1 MVAELQAVF
10 PQDGG
15 RRLLVP
21 PGPSRPSSRASTASR
36 GTPRGKTLKAVLA
49 LPSAAPKAPAKE
61 TVAGVAAVSAVVP
74 REREA
79 PPTPRLGS
87 EASDEL
93 AASISVLDVA
103 GTEDVSREAL
113 VSVMHPPSS
122 IADQGRQAVSDLFAW
137 MRPLRSGNYAAKGL
151 TRLAFEIEERSQEW
165 SAYLGGR
172 CTRKESLD
180 VAAGEAV
187 PPKDFSSTAEAAS
200 LMLRVVRAL
209 PRGFALRTMLEPL
222 LQELMEAIFC
232 EWPRTLPSLQDLRE
246 DELWPERLGQLST
259 YAQLVSGYRAGLEES
274 KAAQKILEE
283 REQEASALAKSK
295 SKAFEDLRVRIRRL
309 EDERDKAKAEMQL
322 AKRGCQEA
330 EEMYE
335 TFKQQTKLAL
345 IDYSDMQ
352 YREATIKA
360 DLSSLN
366 ILCREKDI
374 AIQDLRNQVTLL
386 TQETQNLEEKLLKA
400 REELERQAA
409 AVEQLPVLTDKL
421 QYYEHQEGLLGV
433 AFAERVSE
441 EVLGRSLEEIVG
453 KLPSSLTK
461 ERKTSIKL
469 EAVMEA
475 LRGAH
480 RDAEKLKEQVVKLR
494 YLLEDVK
501 QLVPIWNES
510 AMQDVA
516 DAYDEDAAIHR
527 QVYSMSDKRSF
538 AGLGVDDSVPP
549 YLRAEGL
556 VRHRYISKK
565 ECEDLIESFLAE
577 APADLSTQTM
587 HTELYQHM
595 QRQFTDPEE
604 LTEFAYAFICSLE
617 AYRDDPDFEMFDL
630 MLAGAV
636 HPSIMQDQ
644 ETMLKELQNL
654 VHNCADGNFEGAG
667 HGRQRSTLTGTKA
680 SGRDQVSR
688 RMMRAV
694 MQAMFPEK
702 SVERMNALMRALHVT
717 LQMLFDAGRSASPDT
732 AYVSDLFSATADG
745 TQSPLIEEMRRQ
757 HLHEVLEFTAEIS
770 QNLIRAAGGETR
782 VNLSGRLDTFMLITR
797 EATSQTLQEIGL
809 PDTRTLSM
817 ALVPLAAGQ
826 NNALVAE
833 LEALRAEV
841 LAQRVLIEEQQ
852 QRYDSMVE
860 DRRLQVGYVSTADFN
875 TQVQELKNTQ
885 YSLGGAMDS
894 AWLCLCGALV
904 MFMHAGFAMLET
916 GSCRAKNASNVLM
929 KNLVNVTVGTL
940 GWWAFGWAFAYGNQ
954 GDPSNGF
961 IGTSEFFGVGLYT
974 KVADTDVITP
984 LASCDADG
992 CQSKMLS
999 WFFQW
1004 AFCTAGATIV
1014 SGGVAE
1020 RVKSPTY
1027 AVYAFCMTSFIYPV
1041 VVAWTWGYGWLD
1053 SVLDVGY
1060 MDFAGSAIV
1069 HLTGGVSALAGTV
1082 VLGPRKGRFE
1092 NPDEFEC
1099 HNLPLVVLGT
1109 FALWFGWYGFNPGST
1124 LGMHTGDTGAMAAQ
1138 VAMNTTLSAATGGI
1152 TVFLLRYAIMKKYDV
1167 GGLCNGILAGL
1178 VSITAGCG
1186 NVECGSAVAIGLL
1199 GGLVYQGS
1207 SMLLQKLKIDDPVD
1221 ASPVHGFCGIWGAL
1235 AAGLFDWGKGFDHYH
1250 GWSGFGCKPVSDTD
1264 STCMTGIGGTA
1275 IAAQLIMILVIILWA
1290 GTLSGLA
1297 FFALKMTGLLR
1308 IDEYT
1313 EEVGMDVKQHSP
1325 PKAYAIGT
1333 GSPASPAGEV
1343 EKTV

>member
-1 MVAELQAVF
+1 MVGMRGRMVAELQAVF

-36 GTPRGKTLKAVLA
+36 GAGTPRGKTLKAVLA
-49 LPSAAPKAPAKE
+49 LPSCASKTPAKDRRR
-61 TVAGVAAVSAVVP
+61 AAV
-74 REREA
+74 
-79 PPTPRLGS
+79 PPTPHLGS

-103 GTEDVSREAL
+103 GTEVEAL
-113 VSVMHPPSS
+113 VSVMQPPSS

-180 VAAGEAV
+180 AAAGEAV
-187 PPKDFSSTAEAAS
+187 PPKDFSTTAEAAS
-200 LMLRVVRAL
+200 LIIRVVRAL

-366 ILCREKDI
+366 VLCREKDI

-433 AFAERVSE
+433 AFAERVSV

-453 KLPSSLTK
+453 RLPSSLTK
-461 ERKTSIKL
+461 EGKTSIKL

-475 LRGAH
+475 LRAAH

-577 APADLSTQTM
+577 APPGLSTQTM
-587 HTELYQHM
+587 HMELYQHM

-654 VHNCADGNFEGAG
+654 VHNCADGNFEGAS

-797 EATSQTLQEIGL
+797 EATSQTLQEMGL

-817 ALVPLAAGQ
+817 SVLRPSSWHAPDGRQLTGGEVRARIAVHLRKNEEAYVKGWDHEMPDRTKAADWSSYVTAIEGDKVWGG
-826 NNALVAE
+826 LTE
-833 LEALRAEV
+833 IRA
-841 LAQRVLIEEQQ
+841 ACRVWDI
-852 QRYDSMVE
+852 RCIV
-860 DRRLQVGYVSTADFN
+860 F
-875 TQVQELKNTQ
+875 
-885 YSLGGAMDS
+885 
-894 AWLCLCGALV
+894 
-904 MFMHAGFAMLET
+904 
-916 GSCRAKNASNVLM
+916 
-929 KNLVNVTVGTL
+929 
-940 GWWAFGWAFAYGNQ
+940 
-954 GDPSNGF
+954 P
-961 IGTSEFFGVGLYT
+961 TSEHLEPFHVHGQAKRRVVGLY
-974 KVADTDVITP
+974 
-984 LASCDADG
+984 
-992 CQSKMLS
+992 
-999 WFFQW
+999 F
-1004 AFCTAGATIV
+1004 
-1014 SGGVAE
+1014 
-1020 RVKSPTY
+1020 
-1027 AVYAFCMTSFIYPV
+1027 
-1041 VVAWTWGYGWLD
+1041 
-1053 SVLDVGY
+1053 
-1060 MDFAGSAIV
+1060 
-1069 HLTGGVSALAGTV
+1069 TGHHY
-1082 VLGPRKGRFE
+1082 
-1092 NPDEFEC
+1092 D
-1099 HNLPLVVLGT
+1099 
-1109 FALWFGWYGFNPGST
+1109 
-1124 LGMHTGDTGAMAAQ
+1124 
-1138 VAMNTTLSAATGGI
+1138 
-1152 TVFLLRYAIMKKYDV
+1152 LLR
-1167 GGLCNGILAGL
+1167 G
-1178 VSITAGCG
+1178 
-1186 NVECGSAVAIGLL
+1186 E
-1199 GGLVYQGS
+1199 
-1207 SMLLQKLKIDDPVD
+1207 
-1221 ASPVHGFCGIWGAL
+1221 
-1235 AAGLFDWGKGFDHYH
+1235 
-1250 GWSGFGCKPVSDTD
+1250 
-1264 STCMTGIGGTA
+1264 
-1275 IAAQLIMILVIILWA
+1275 A
-1290 GTLSGLA
+1290 GTLPRSILDIRAVPPVVPVRGRDTELDDAEEQPGKKQRRMNHLARQPDGTYREPCSYCAHVFVSDSSVKLSHLRYNHHQRWRKDLPKTQGRGLRRDFEMRELRPEEPA
-1297 FFALKMTGLLR
+1297 DWRCPMCTVGVPLHFVAKVSKAVFAEVR
-1308 IDEYT
+1308 
-1313 EEVGMDVKQHSP
+1313 EEHRRRAHRHVSRA
-1325 PKAYAIGT
+1325 AYAVKLKAAALRKPAERMKCRARMLNRHRARIGKHT
-1333 GSPASPAGEV
+1333 TADAARPLPGNFVAFTWPQVLRRKAASKSGKWRLTLATTAWRCRSCMGCWRHARVAVAHKCADVVDRQRARAAGIRKARKLAASIEHGIDPAIQAQTFDSALEFLTRATLDP
-1343 EKTV
+1343 